1 MNYPRLT
8 LAAALLALV
17 AVPAWS
23 AVTRTPQLTEGP
35 FYPFN
40 SSNSLPTL
48 TERDAD
54 LTKVKDGKAAAA
66 GKTLL
71 LSGVLRDLEGKPL
84 AGATVEI
91 WQVDAA
97 GIYYHSGNRASDR
110 DQSFQFFGEC
120 VTDAEGKYSFRT
132 VLPGLYTG
140 RIRHIHFKVKRG
152 GYEVLTSQFIFD
164 DQRSEFGRDGV
175 TARLKDAT
183 LETIVLAPKS
193 GTDSA
198 GATALLAAKDICIDP
213 EARPAAERG
222 PGGPGGPGKRKR

>member
-1 MNYPRLT
+1 MNSSRFT
-8 LAAALLALV
+8 LAAAVLAL
-17 AVPAWS
+17 AAAPAWP

-40 SSNSLPTL
+40 SSNSLPAL

-54 LTKVKDGKAAAA
+54 LTKLKDGKAASA

-91 WQVDAA
+91 WQTDDG

-110 DQSFQFFGEC
+110 DQAFQFFGEC
-120 VTDAEGKYSFRT
+120 VTDAEGKYAFRT

-140 RIRHIHFKVKRG
+140 RIRHIHFKVKRSG
-152 GYEVLTSQFIFD
+152 ADVLTSQFIFE

-175 TARLKDAT
+175 TARLKGDT

-198 GATALLAAKDICIDP
+198 GATALIAAKDICVDP
-213 EARPAAERG
+213 EARPGAER
-222 PGGPGGPGKRKR
+222 GGPGKRKR

>member
-1 MNYPRLT
+1 MNSSRLT
-8 LAAALLALV
+8 FAAALLVFA
-17 AVPAWS
+17 ACPAWAS
-23 AVTRTPQLTEGP
+23 VTRTPQLTEGP

-40 SSNSLPTL
+40 SSNSLPAL

-54 LTKVKDGKAAAA
+54 LTKVKDGKAPAA

-91 WQVDAA
+91 WQVDDA
-97 GIYYHSGNRASDR
+97 GIYYHSGNGASDR
-110 DQSFQFFGEC
+110 DQNFQFFGEC
-120 VTDAEGKYSFRT
+120 VTDADGKYSFRT

-152 GYEVLTSQFIFD
+152 SADVLTSQFIFE
-164 DQRSEFGRDGV
+164 DQRSQFSRDGV
-175 TARLKDAT
+175 TARLQSDA

-193 GTDSA
+193 GADST
-198 GATALLAAKDICIDP
+198 GATALIATKDICVDP

-222 PGGPGGPGKRKR
+222 PGKRKRKS

>member
-1 MNYPRLT
+1 MNCSRFILAT
-8 LAAALLALV
+8 AALALAAL
-17 AVPAWS
+17 PAWA

-40 SSNSLPTL
+40 SSNSLPAL

-54 LTKVKDGKAAAA
+54 LTKLKNGKAAAA

-71 LSGVLRDLEGKPL
+71 LSGILRDLEGKPL

-91 WQVDAA
+91 WQTDDGGV
-97 GIYYHSGNRASDR
+97 YYHSGNRASDR

-120 VTDAEGKYSFRT
+120 VTDAEGKYAFRT

-152 GYEVLTSQFIFD
+152 GAEVLTSQFIFE

-175 TARLKDAT
+175 TARLKGDA

-193 GTDSA
+193 GADA
-198 GATALLAAKDICIDP
+198 NGATALIAAKDIWVDP
-213 EARPAAERG
+213 EARPSAER
-222 PGGPGGPGKRKR
+222 GPGKRKR